1 LKSSNPIYQGA
12 KKMEKPVEIC
22 TFELDVSLVDKEKKR
37 LSNPMITVA
46 FDSDRQVIVGVYIS
60 TGKPLSSN
68 SITEL
73 LNPWHAK

>member
-1 LKSSNPIYQGA
+1 
-12 KKMEKPVEIC
+12 MEKPVEIC

-37 LSNPMITVA
+37 LSNQMITVA
-46 FDSDRQVIVGVYIS
+46 FDSDTQVIVGVYIS
-60 TGKPLSSN
+60 TGKPRSSN